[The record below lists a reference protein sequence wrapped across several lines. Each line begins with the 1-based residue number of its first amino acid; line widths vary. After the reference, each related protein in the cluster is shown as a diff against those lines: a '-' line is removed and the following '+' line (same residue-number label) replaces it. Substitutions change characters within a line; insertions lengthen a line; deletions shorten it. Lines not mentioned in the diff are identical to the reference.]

1 MNFLVD
7 EGVDAPIVNALREK
21 GYDVLYIAELDP
33 GIDDEVIL
41 EQARKEKRVLV
52 TLDKDFGEL
61 VFRLEKI
68 HAGVIL
74 VRLQGLKPTTKTAH
88 FLMALEKIKEEV
100 LGAFVVIQPGAVRIR
115 HREP

>member
-7 EGVDAPIVNALREK
+7 EGVDAPIVYALREE
-21 GYDVLYIAELDP
+21 GHDVLYIAELDP

-41 EQARKEKRVLV
+41 EQARREERILV

-61 VFRLEKI
+61 VYRLKKI

-74 VRLQGLKPTTKTAH
+74 VRLHGLKPTTKAEY
-88 FLMALEKIKEEV
+88 FPRV
-100 LGAFVVIQPGAVRIR
+100 FV
-115 HREP
+115 

>member
-7 EGVDAPIVNALREK
+7 EGVDAPIVRTLREK
-21 GYDVLYIAELDP
+21 GHDVLYIAELDP

-41 EQARKEKRVLV
+41 EQARNENRILI

-68 HAGVIL
+68 HAGVVL
-74 VRLQGLKPTTKTAH
+74 VRLQGLKPETKTKL
-88 FLMALEKIKEEV
+88 FLTALEKIADEIFES
-100 LGAFVVIQPGAVRIR
+100 FVVIQPGAVRVR
-115 HREP
+115 KRDN